1 MVKNESDECN
11 EVIRIFCSLATCL
24 GQFFP
29 YRKIVYGIVA
39 LYKNKIAE
47 TFPNTLTFTLIRLT
61 FELINKCLRRARK
74 KSMVY

>member
-11 EVIRIFCSLATCL
+11 EVMRICCRLATCL
-24 GQFFP
+24 GKYFL
-29 YRKIVYGIVA
+29 YRRSVNGIVA

-61 FELINKCLRRARK
+61 FELINKCLRRVRK
-74 KSMVY
+74 KSIVY